1 MHYVVHGGGVQDV
14 VRAGPMTS
22 PPPLL
27 LSPSPSTHLSGLCI
41 HNLCIH
47 NCVYTHPSLVDL
59 CIHSCVYTNQ
69 QVALSCRSLLRACTH
84 ARACA
89 QDVLERVVIAGD
101 STTKAHMEAYDR
113 KLHQVLINTA
123 TKNQVAAVP
132 RFRSEWPRL
141 A

>member
-1 MHYVVHGGGVQDV
+1 MYTQ
-14 VRAGPMTS
+14 
-22 PPPLL
+22 
-27 LSPSPSTHLSGLCI
+27 LCI

-47 NCVYTHPSLVDL
+47 ICVYTYQTSSALLSLASPL
-59 CIHSCVYTNQ
+59 R
-69 QVALSCRSLLRACTH
+69 ALLLRVCTH

-101 STTKAHMEAYDR
+101 SNTKVQMEAYDR

-132 RFRSEWPRL
+132 RLRSEWPRR